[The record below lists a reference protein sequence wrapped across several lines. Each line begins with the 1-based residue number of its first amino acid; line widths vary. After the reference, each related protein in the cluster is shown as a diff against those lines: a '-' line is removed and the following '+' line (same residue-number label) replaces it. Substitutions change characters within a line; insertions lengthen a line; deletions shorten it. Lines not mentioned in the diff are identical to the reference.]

1 MMWEGKGE
9 YEILPHQETWKS
21 ALKEFHINLL
31 CFLDFDCVIVSEL
44 YDFPPHPHPPFL
56 YSTDSLYLE
65 ESYIIHE
72 DTWVQTSQDFF
83 LCFSLLQ
90 ALGVIAVLTKCKIR
104 DETNNG

>member
-44 YDFPPHPHPPFL
+44 HDFPPPLRPPTFSILNRLSILRGVL
-56 YSTDSLYLE
+56 YYSWRYVS
-65 ESYIIHE
+65 
-72 DTWVQTSQDFF
+72 
-83 LCFSLLQ
+83 
-90 ALGVIAVLTKCKIR
+90 R
-104 DETNNG
+104 D